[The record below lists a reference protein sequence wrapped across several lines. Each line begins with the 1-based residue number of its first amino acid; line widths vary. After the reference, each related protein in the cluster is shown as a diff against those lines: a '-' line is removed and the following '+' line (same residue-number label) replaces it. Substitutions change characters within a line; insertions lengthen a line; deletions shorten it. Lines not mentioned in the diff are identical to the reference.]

1 MAFNEKMKLKDELTR
16 KITDCE
22 LKKDRAEKLTG
33 GLKDEKVRWTKDI
46 ADLTSQLDLL
56 PGDSLVSAGMVSYA
70 GPFTNAFRTEME

>member
-1 MAFNEKMKLKDELTR
+1 MAYIEKVKLKDELTR

-46 ADLTSQLDLL
+46 SDLT
-56 PGDSLVSAGMVSYA
+56 A
-70 GPFTNAFRTEME
+70 

>member
-1 MAFNEKMKLKDELTR
+1 MKDELTR

-33 GLKDEKVRWTKDI
+33 GLKDEKVRWTSDI
-46 ADLTSQLDLL
+46 ANLSAQLDFL

-70 GPFTNAFRTEME
+70 GPFTNAFRNEMEKGWIN